1 MDERTDRTSLYHL
14 ANQKIEMARG
24 ILPVFLSL
32 DATGFLQSIGLL
44 DVRTHD
50 PIAKVADFLDVGF
63 FYGRSFHS
71 VF

>member
-1 MDERTDRTSLYHL
+1 
-14 ANQKIEMARG
+14 MARG

-44 DVRTHD
+44 DVGTHD

-63 FYGRSFHS
+63 FDGRSFYRFFLGTTP
-71 VF
+71 VRCY

>member
-24 ILPVFLSL
+24 ILSVFLSL

-44 DVRTHD
+44 DVQTHD
-50 PIAKVADFLDVGF
+50 SD
-63 FYGRSFHS
+63 R
-71 VF
+71 